1 MCVYVYLSA
10 VAWGGQKGPWD
21 PLELGLQ
28 AIVSGLTWAQGD
40 KLYSSEFQRWMG
52 AISPTP
58 KAFFFNGG
66 NFMIYITNTIYIS
79 KQDTGMGLTI
89 HSAFCVL
96 LFIFGFTFCRL
107 YSWRISST
115 YAMKYD
121 HIRPS
126 PSLPPT
132 SLQPQSPHLPPNFLH
147 SFKNIQCWPYVD
159 GCEANPRSMGNSPQ

>member
-58 KAFFFNGG
+58 KAFFL
-66 NFMIYITNTIYIS
+66 MVETLWSILQTPYIFQNKTRGWDSQYI
-79 KQDTGMGLTI
+79 LLF
-89 HSAFCVL
+89 AFCF
-96 LFIFGFTFCRL
+96 LFLVSPFADFIPGEFHPRMQ
-107 YSWRISST
+107 WNMIISAPPHLSLQL
-115 YAMKYD
+115 
-121 HIRPS
+121 PFS
-126 PSLPPT
+126 PSHHISLPT
-132 SLQPQSPHLPPNFLH
+132 SYTLSKTFSADHM
-147 SFKNIQCWPYVD
+147 W
-159 GCEANPRSMGNSPQ
+159 MGVRQTPGAR

>member
-21 PLELGLQ
+21 PLELRLQ
-28 AIVSGLTWAQGD
+28 AIVSGLTCAQRD
-40 KLYSSEFQRWMG
+40 KLCSSEFQRWMG
-52 AISPTP
+52 AISSTP
-58 KAFFFNGG
+58 KAFFL
-66 NFMIYITNTIYIS
+66 MVETLWSILQTPYIFQNKTR
-79 KQDTGMGLTI
+79 GGLTVY
-89 HSAFCVL
+89 SAFCVL
-96 LFIFGFTFCRL
+96 LFIFSFTFCRL

-121 HIRPS
+121 HICPS

-147 SFKNIQCWPYVD
+147 SFKNIQCWPYVN
-159 GCEANPRSMGNSPQ
+159 GCEANPWSTGNSPQ